1 MGSETMETRSEEER
15 EITGGGST
23 VDVTMEE
30 GKVQEEG
37 KKVTIEIEQTPTEKN
52 QRTKEAREN

>member
-1 MGSETMETRSEEER
+1 METRSEEER